1 MCSSIELV
9 LAMGVVLPGL
19 ELGKCLLNAT
29 PESNTDAWIL
39 GTAMPSTSLCGV
51 HDGWESGIVKLSYKP
66 VK

>member
-1 MCSSIELV
+1 
-9 LAMGVVLPGL
+9 MGVVLAGV
-19 ELGKCLLNAT
+19 ELRKSFLNAT

-39 GTAMPSTSLCGV
+39 GKAMPSTSLGGV